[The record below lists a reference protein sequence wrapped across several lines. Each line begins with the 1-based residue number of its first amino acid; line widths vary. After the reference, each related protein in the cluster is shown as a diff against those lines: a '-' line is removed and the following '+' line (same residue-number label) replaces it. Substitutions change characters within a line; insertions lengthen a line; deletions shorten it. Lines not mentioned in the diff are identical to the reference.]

1 MAQPLDLSVRVQLG
15 ASTSVGAATTGS
27 GYNWVRQQ
35 LRTATTGC
43 GNTWVR
49 LQLGAATVRLQLG
62 AATGGCDNNW
72 VRQQLEAAKSGR
84 GCLAKKILHFLW
96 QRETSLHH

>member
-1 MAQPLDLSVRVQLG
+1 VRQQCGYNWVRQQC
-15 ASTSVGAATTGS
+15 

-35 LRTATTGC
+35 L
-43 GNTWVR
+43 
-49 LQLGAATVRLQLG
+49 GAAT
-62 AATGGCDNNW
+62 AGCDNNW
-72 VRQQLEAAKSGR
+72 VWQQLGAAKSGR